1 MTEEIEV
8 SIDLHKVTEDVGYI
22 GTFDGNYSLQ
32 IKSMRALRQW
42 VLNKIPLYH
51 LKTQNITFVV
61 SGPMPNCAALQIGL
75 FLAGKG
81 KVVFETTRKVRRKM
95 DVV

>member
-8 SIDLHKVTEDVGYI
+8 SIDLHRVPEDVGYI

-32 IKSMRALRQW
+32 IKSMRALCRW
-42 VLNKIPLYH
+42 VNVKIPFVSGNHTKIL
-51 LKTQNITFVV
+51 FVV

-75 FLAGKG
+75 LLAGKG
-81 KVVFETTRKVRRKM
+81 EVVFETTRKVRRNM

>member
-1 MTEEIEV
+1 MKEEIDV
-8 SIDLHKVTEDVGYI
+8 SIDLHRVPEDVGYI

-32 IKSMRALRQW
+32 IRSMRALRQW
-42 VLNKIPLYH
+42 VNKKIPLYH
-51 LKTQNITFVV
+51 PKTQKITFVV

-75 FLAGKG
+75 LLAGKG
-81 KVVFETTRKVRRKM
+81 EVVFETTRKIRRKM

>member
-8 SIDLHKVTEDVGYI
+8 SIDLHKVPDDVGYI
-22 GTFDGNYSLQ
+22 GKFDGNYSLT
-32 IKSMRALRQW
+32 IRSMRALRQW
-42 VLNKIPLYH
+42 VNNKIPFVSG
-51 LKTQNITFVV
+51 NIKILFVV

-75 FLAGKG
+75 LLAGKG
-81 KVVFETTRKVRRKM
+81 DVFFETTRKIRRKM

>member
-8 SIDLHKVTEDVGYI
+8 SINTHRVPKQVGSI
-22 GTFDGNYSLQ
+22 GEFDGNKSLH
-32 IKSMRALRQW
+32 IESMLAFKKWISSR
-42 VLNKIPLYH
+42 IPDPFCGPR
-51 LKTQNITFVV
+51 KTLFVV

-75 FLAGKG
+75 LLAGKG
-81 KVVFETTRKVRRKM
+81 EVVFETTRKIRRKM

>member
-8 SIDLHKVTEDVGYI
+8 SIDLHRVPEDVGYI

-32 IKSMRALRQW
+32 IKSMRALCRW
-42 VLNKIPLYH
+42 VLNKIPNH
-51 LKTQNITFVV
+51 SGKTLFVV
-61 SGPMPNCAALQIGL
+61 SGPMPNCAALQIGIL
-75 FLAGKG
+75 LAGKG
-81 KVVFETTRKVRRKM
+81 EVVWETTRKIQRKM